1 MYRVTGAKMMTI
13 KVVIADDHQLVREGF
28 KRIIANAGDIEVMAE
43 FANGEELQ
51 QQLPTLPCDVLLL
64 DISMPGRS
72 GVELIAAIRALLAQ
86 LPILVV
92 SMHNDAQ
99 IVRRALQ
106 AGATGYIDKS
116 CTTDILITA
125 IRTVAAGAR
134 FIDPC
139 LVDVLINDAVPAS
152 VPKHKHLSRREAEIL
167 DLIAT
172 GHSGS
177 SIAEKLHL
185 SPKTVSTH
193 KKRLM
198 QKLNVGSMAALMQY
212 AIANDLV
219 AR

>member
-1 MYRVTGAKMMTI
+1 MTI
-13 KVVIADDHQLVREGF
+13 NITIADDHQLVREGL
-28 KRIIANAGDIEVMAE
+28 KRIIAAAADIEVISE
-43 FANGEELQ
+43 FASGDEVLRQ
-51 QQLPTLPCDVLLL
+51 APALRCDVLLL
-64 DISMPGRS
+64 DMSMPGTTGIELVGILRS
-72 GVELIAAIRALLAQ
+72 MHRE

-116 CTTDILITA
+116 CNTEILITA
-125 IRTVAAGAR
+125 IRTLAAGAR

-139 LVDVLINDAVPAS
+139 LVDVLISDAIPQQA
-152 VPKHKHLSRREAEIL
+152 PKHQQLSRREMEIL
-167 DLIAT
+167 NLIAA

-177 SIAEKLHL
+177 GIAELLYL

-198 QKLNVGSMAALMQY
+198 QKLNVASVAALMQY
-212 AIANDLV
+212 AIANELIS
-219 AR
+219 